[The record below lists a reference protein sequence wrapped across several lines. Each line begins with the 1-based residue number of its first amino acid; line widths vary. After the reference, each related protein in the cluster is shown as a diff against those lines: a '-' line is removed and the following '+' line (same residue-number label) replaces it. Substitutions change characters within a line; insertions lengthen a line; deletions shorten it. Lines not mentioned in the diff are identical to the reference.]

1 MEIVERKISEL
12 KKAEYNPRNLTEKQR
27 TDLRASL
34 KTFGMVNPII
44 INKNRKRK
52 DVIIGGHQRCDVW
65 EELGHDTIPCFAI
78 DLTLEQEREL
88 NIRLNKNG
96 GEFNLDLLKE
106 HFDQNELLNYGF
118 EDFELGVFDEVDFE
132 EEGEIELET
141 QPKVYPV
148 LFEFLTKADADTVK
162 EFLEQGGTIEANLLA
177 LIKKESRHAKK

>member
-12 KKAEYNPRNLTEKQR
+12 KKAEYNPRNLTDKQR
-27 TDLRASL
+27 KDLRASL
-34 KTFGMVNPII
+34 KEFGMVNPII

-65 EELGHDTIPCFAI
+65 EELGHDTIPCFAV
-78 DLTLEQEREL
+78 DLTLEREREL

-132 EEGEIELET
+132 EEGEIELDV
-141 QPKVYPV
+141 QPKVFPV
-148 LFEFLTKADADTVK
+148 LFEFTRKEDADMVRD
-162 EFLEQGGTIEANLLA
+162 FLEADGTKEQNIITLIQKGGKYV
-177 LIKKESRHAKK
+177 KK